1 MKDGSNFRDTGQSK
15 MANLVARTDEVQN
28 LAVVFSTPA
37 NSDKMAPVAAMA
49 ISQDV
54 RCNTQTGDTAG
65 VTRSNGNFDDS
76 ANGQGIRCDPPLIPN
91 PKFNMPSNFSDVSVP
106 RSSNVSASK
115 SIDNSANNVPR
126 PSSNPGNKSRS
137 FLEVIANSSPAI
149 ASGARFAKPTQD
161 ENTTIDGFQ
170 IVTKKR
176 KNRSSKKDS
185 TPNMPFVYPP
195 SATNMT
201 TKDNTKPSVPPLSA
215 SKAPTK
221 LISSKQNPPV
231 KDFQEISD
239 DFIVEVIPANPAVV
253 NNQSPMLEASSPSLS
268 DNEDILTTRRKG
280 RPPGS
285 KNKNKNSKKQNQ
297 TDSEDVSPME
307 DIVGVEA
314 SNSLILSQ

>member
-1 MKDGSNFRDTGQSK
+1 MKDGSKFTDTGQSK

-37 NSDKMAPVAAMA
+37 NSDKVAPVAAME

-91 PKFNMPSNFSDVSVP
+91 PKFNMPSNFLAVSVP

-115 SIDNSANNVPR
+115 SIDNSANNMPR
-126 PSSNPGNKSRS
+126 PSSNPGNKPRS

-161 ENTTIDGFQ
+161 ENTTI
-170 IVTKKR
+170 
-176 KNRSSKKDS
+176 
-185 TPNMPFVYPP
+185 
-195 SATNMT
+195 ANMT

-239 DFIVEVIPANPAVV
+239 DFIVEVIPATPAVV
-253 NNQSPMLEASSPSLS
+253 NNQSSVLEASSPSLS

-280 RPPGS
+280 RPPRS